1 MNAPGL
7 RSIRSRILEREP
19 PQRHSRLGRRDG
31 HQRHSRE
38 VLNFQEGRARF
49 PRCLLLLRHPYRVL
63 CEPERVSQAS
73 QAGMPQKSNAIFV
86 FFSL

>member
-38 VLNFQEGRARF
+38 VLDFQEGRTRF
-49 PRCLLLLRHPYRVL
+49 PRCLLLLRHQYRVP
-63 CEPERVSQAS
+63 CGPERASRAS
-73 QAGMPQKSNAIFV
+73 QAGMPQESNATFV
-86 FFSL
+86 LSRR

>member
-31 HQRHSRE
+31 HHRHSRE
-38 VLNFQEGRARF
+38 VLDFQEGRTRF
-49 PRCLLLLRHPYRVL
+49 PRFLPRERHQYHVPGG
-63 CEPERVSQAS
+63 PERDSRSS
-73 QAGMPQKSNAIFV
+73 QAGTLQDPNAIFV
-86 FFSL
+86 LSLR